1 MRKCTETHCEFG
13 EAIGRP
19 GGWLKWN
26 CCPRGCSCQ
35 CDETIRREALLLS
48 CFTPAPPVFLTSF
61 YFFQRYTCITVRL
74 WHCSLTGP
82 ERSKIVSPSRLVSL
96 VCTSHMCLDSILDHS
111 SCVWSLL
118 PGPRYSPKAQTQA
131 LLCFKPECHLFRKC
145 CILQLSPIKTINIAH
160 RNKLNMCWSV
170 LKWQEV
176 WTYTIYYYFELN
188 KGFWFSQRPAF
199 FDRHNFSVFVRWL
212 ESPLPLFT
220 PTPVVT
226 IIPTVKR
233 C

>member
-13 EAIGRP
+13 GNRKTGRVIKVKP
-19 GGWLKWN
+19 LPPRLFLPVWWN
-26 CCPRGCSCQ
+26 NKKGSPS
-35 CDETIRREALLLS
+35 ALL
-48 CFTPAPPVFLTSF
+48 FHTRPARFPDLLL
-61 YFFQRYTCITVRL
+61 FFQRYTCITVRL

-96 VCTSHMCLDSILDHS
+96 GCTSHMCLDSSLDHG

-131 LLCFKPECHLFRKC
+131 LLCFKPEWHLFRKC

-170 LKWQEV
+170 LKWKEV
-176 WTYTIYYYFELN
+176 WTYTIYCYFELN

-212 ESPLPLFT
+212 EIPL
-220 PTPVVT
+220 VT